1 MDGRESK
8 NWFKFDKICQA
19 WDVIPYKEVKKTLKP
34 AKVVLQSDLFSVLKN
49 NPKSLTKISLHR

>member
-1 MDGRESK
+1 MAEKAKIGS
-8 NWFKFDKICQA
+8 NLTKFVRPG
-19 WDVIPYKEVKKTLKP
+19 DVIPYKEVKKTLKP